1 MCGICGAIGANPET
15 LVPAV
20 RRMMRAMPHRGPD
33 DEGFE
38 QMPMGP
44 NSRGA
49 VAAFGFRR
57 LAILDLSMAG
67 HQPMV
72 SPFTDDCLVF
82 NGEIYNYRE
91 LRERLA
97 SERVQVRSTGDTEVL
112 LKALVHW
119 GDEALEMLDGMYALA
134 FYHARSRRVL
144 LARDPVG
151 IKPLY
156 VSQTDHGLLFASEV
170 RMLRSSELI
179 SGELDP
185 AGVASFLT
193 YGAPQDPLTVHRD
206 VRSFPCGSRTWVSL
220 DASGCVTQ
228 EPPQRFWRFPAPIP
242 GRSAADAAESL
253 TATLRRTV
261 RDHLASDVPLAF
273 FLSGGIDSAVI
284 ATLATEQLGRV
295 STYSVG
301 FDSPTMP
308 SELPVAAETARLI
321 DSDHHE
327 VILSARTIAATW
339 EEWMLAADRPS
350 VDGLNTYL
358 ITKAVKAGNAKVA
371 FSGLGADE
379 IFGGYANFFRVRR
392 LASLLRAMA
401 ALPVAI
407 RETVAGML
415 LPLCPLRYRTR
426 LMMLARSSGR
436 PIDLAVELKQILGSG
451 RLAELGLRSA
461 DVGLPDDFLPAELH
475 AELADAGN
483 DPFLA
488 VSRVETYVYMQN
500 TLLRDADT
508 NSMAHSIELRVPFV
522 GRAVLEEAART
533 PGEVHLAGGRV
544 PKAVLRQAVSGFLAP
559 AVLNRPKTGFSLPV
573 GDWMY
578 DELRDFCEAAIDG
591 LRHIPF
597 IDGVAARRLWNRF
610 EKDRAHTYWMK
621 PLLLVALGNYADNCS
636 RAYVDSAGAMKLR
649 PRRQPESPAVSGG

>member
-1 MCGICGAIGANPET
+1 MCGICGAIGAKPET

-44 NSRGA
+44 AAGGM

-67 HQPMV
+67 HQPMI
-72 SPFTDDCLVF
+72 SPFTDDCLIF
-82 NGEIYNYRE
+82 NGEIYNYRAI
-91 LRERLA
+91 RDRLA
-97 SERVQVRSTGDTEVL
+97 AERVQVRSTGDTEVL
-112 LKALVHW
+112 LKALAHW
-119 GDEALEMLDGMYALA
+119 GEAALDMLDGMYALA
-134 FYHARSRRVL
+134 FYQASTRRVL

-156 VSQTDHGLLFASEV
+156 ISRTGYGLLFASEI
-170 RMLRSSELI
+170 RMLRSSGLI
-179 SGELDP
+179 SDEYDP

-206 VRSFPCGSRTWVSL
+206 IRSFPCGSRAWLSVDTSGRVSE
-220 DASGCVTQ
+220 
-228 EPPQRFWRFPAPIP
+228 EPTQRFWTFPKPIP
-242 GRSAADAAESL
+242 GRSAAEAAESL
-253 TATLRRTV
+253 TATLRQTV
-261 RDHLASDVPLAF
+261 REHLASDVPIAF

-284 ATLATEQLGRV
+284 ATLATEQLGCV

-301 FDSPTMP
+301 FDSPSMK
-308 SELPVAAETARLI
+308 SELPVAAETARLLK
-321 DSDHHE
+321 SDHHE
-327 VILSARTIAATW
+327 VILSTSNIRTTW
-339 EEWMLAADRPS
+339 EQWMLAADRPS
-350 VDGLNTYL
+350 VDGLNTFL

-379 IFGGYANFFRVRR
+379 IFGGYGNFFRVRR
-392 LASLLRAMA
+392 LAPLLRAVG
-401 ALPVAI
+401 ALPVAV
-407 RETVAGML
+407 RETVARML
-415 LPLCPLRYRTR
+415 LPLCPRRYRAR
-426 LMMLARSSGR
+426 LLMLARASGR
-436 PIDLAVELKQILGSG
+436 PIDLAVQLKQILGGSA
-451 RLAELGLRSA
+451 LAELGLRA
-461 DVGLPDDFLPAELH
+461 EAVGLGDDFLPEELH
-475 AELADAGN
+475 SQLADAGD

-522 GRAVLEEAART
+522 GRAVLEEAARS
-533 PGEVHLAGGRV
+533 PGELHLGGGRI
-544 PKAVLRQAVSGFLAP
+544 PKAVLRQAVGGFLAP
-559 AVLNRPKTGFSLPV
+559 AVLNRPKTGFTLPV

-578 DELRDFCEAAIDG
+578 NELRDFCEAAIDG

-597 IDGVAARRLWNRF
+597 IDAAAARKLWERF
-610 EKDRAHTYWMK
+610 ERERAHTYWMK
-621 PLLLVALGNYADNCS
+621 PLLLVALGNYADSCS
-636 RAYVDSAGAMKLR
+636 RTYLDSAGAMKLR
-649 PRRQPESPAVSGG
+649 PRR

>member
-1 MCGICGAIGANPET
+1 MCGICGAIGAKPET

-44 NSRGA
+44 AAGGM

-67 HQPMV
+67 HQPMI

-82 NGEIYNYRE
+82 NGEIYNYRAI
-91 LRERLA
+91 RDKLA
-97 SERVQVRSTGDTEVL
+97 AERVQVRSTGDTEVL

-119 GDEALEMLDGMYALA
+119 GDAALDMLDGMYALA
-134 FYHARSRRVL
+134 FYHARTRRVL

-156 VSQTDHGLLFASEV
+156 VSRTGHGLLFASEV
-170 RMLRSSELI
+170 RMLRSSGLI
-179 SGELDP
+179 SDEYDP

-206 VRSFPCGSRTWVSL
+206 IRSFPCGSRTWLSVDTSGRVSE
-220 DASGCVTQ
+220 
-228 EPPQRFWRFPAPIP
+228 EPTRRFWTFPKPIP
-242 GRSAADAAESL
+242 GRSATEASESL
-253 TATLRRTV
+253 TATLRQTV
-261 RDHLASDVPLAF
+261 REHLASDVPIAF

-284 ATLATEQLGRV
+284 ATLATEQLGCV

-301 FDSPTMP
+301 FDSPSMK
-308 SELPVAAETARLI
+308 SELPVAAETARLLK
-321 DSDHHE
+321 SDHHE
-327 VILSARTIAATW
+327 VILSTGNIRTTW
-339 EEWMLAADRPS
+339 EQWMLAADRPS
-350 VDGLNTYL
+350 VDGLNTFL

-392 LASLLRAMA
+392 LAPLLRAVGTM
-401 ALPVAI
+401 PVAV
-407 RETVAGML
+407 RETVARTL
-415 LPLCPLRYRTR
+415 LPLCPPRYRSR
-426 LMMLARSSGR
+426 LLMLARASGR
-436 PIDLAVELKQILGSG
+436 PIDLAVQLKQILGSST
-451 RLAELGLRSA
+451 LAELGLRA
-461 DVGLPDDFLPAELH
+461 EAVGLGDDFLPEELH
-475 AELADAGN
+475 SQLADAGD

-522 GRAVLEEAART
+522 GRAVLEEAARS
-533 PGEVHLAGGRV
+533 PGELHLGGGRI
-544 PKAVLRQAVSGFLAP
+544 PKAVLRQAVGGFLAP
-559 AVLNRPKTGFSLPV
+559 AVLNRPKTGFTLPV

-578 DELRDFCEAAIDG
+578 NELRDFCEAAIDG

-597 IDGVAARRLWNRF
+597 IDATAARKLWERF
-610 EKDRAHTYWMK
+610 ERERAHTYWMK
-621 PLLLVALGNYADNCS
+621 PLLLVALGNYADSCS
-636 RAYVDSAGAMKLR
+636 RTYLDSAGAMKLR
-649 PRRQPESPAVSGG
+649 PRR